1 MAEPSCPNS
10 PKAWQDLTGL
20 SCDTFPGM
28 VILYRGTLLEARNYA
43 CLSPCVVTLV
53 EQNLRT
59 FLADA

>member
-20 SCDTFPGM
+20 SCDTFPAM
-28 VILYRGTLLEARNYA
+28 VILYRGILEARNYA
-43 CLSPCVVTLV
+43 CLSPRVVTLA